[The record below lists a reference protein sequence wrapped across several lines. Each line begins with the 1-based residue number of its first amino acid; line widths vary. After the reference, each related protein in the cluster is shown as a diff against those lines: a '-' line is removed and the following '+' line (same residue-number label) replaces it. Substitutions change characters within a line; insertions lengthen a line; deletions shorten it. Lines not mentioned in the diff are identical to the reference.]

1 MSFVY
6 SAIGKI
12 AEAKLFCSRSL
23 SQQQHQKQKGIIRI
37 KFLTKVGGDT
47 VGQQLID
54 ELNSSNVETTSDLF
68 RRGEPSSTTSFTT
81 IIVSEKEQTR
91 TCIHTPGTCG
101 ELSLDDVKSLS
112 IDDIDRIFR
121 HAVHLH
127 SDSRHTDVSLW
138 MTKEAKK
145 RGITVSCDCEK
156 DRRTEALDELIDVC
170 DILFTNSNHL
180 GEYIERLTNEKEAA
194 AGRHPLPKPTII
206 IDDKK
211 TTTTKSF
218 LDQSIID
225 TYVKSLTPSAY
236 FARWQPDRLGKEV
249 IVTHGSM
256 GSLHYKAVEVSTRKS
271 LPSSSSSSSIDLS
284 RPQNIIQIEL
294 DDDRDNNRSSII
306 RLRHSFNDN
315 KEGFDVLYEICQAGV
330 LKDAKIVD
338 TTGAGDAF
346 IGGYLISRI
355 ALEENKDEDEKDKN
369 IVQFALEMGSF
380 VGGKK
385 LAGPGARTALPTSKD
400 IDLLGS
406 DLDTVKQSLG
416 ESLGPFAE

>member
-1 MSFVY
+1 MS
-6 SAIGKI
+6 
-12 AEAKLFCSRSL
+12 
-23 SQQQHQKQKGIIRI
+23 QQKQKGIIRV
-37 KFLTKVGGDT
+37 KFLSKVGGDT

-54 ELNSSNVETTSDLF
+54 ELDSANVETTSDLF
-68 RRGEPSSTTSFTT
+68 CRGEPSSTTSFTT

-138 MTKEAKK
+138 MAKEAKK

-156 DRRTEALDELIDVC
+156 DRRTKALDELIDVC

-180 GEYIERLTNEKEAA
+180 GGYLEHLTYEKEVA
-194 AGRHPLPKPTII
+194 AGRQPLPKPTII

-218 LDQSIID
+218 PDQSIID

-256 GSLHYKAVEVSTRKS
+256 GSLHYKAVEASSTRKS
-271 LPSSSSSSSIDLS
+271 LSSSSSSSGGSSIDLS
-284 RPQNIIQIEL
+284 PQNIIKIEL
-294 DDDRDNNRSSII
+294 DDDRDNNRASVI

-315 KEGFDVLYEICQAGV
+315 KEGFDVLYEIRQAGV

-346 IGGYLISRI
+346 IGGYLISSI
-355 ALEENKDEDEKDKN
+355 ALEENKDEGNEN
-369 IVQFALEMGSF
+369 IIQFALEMGSF

-406 DLDTVKQSLG
+406 DVDTVKQSLG
-416 ESLGPFAE
+416 ESLGPFAG